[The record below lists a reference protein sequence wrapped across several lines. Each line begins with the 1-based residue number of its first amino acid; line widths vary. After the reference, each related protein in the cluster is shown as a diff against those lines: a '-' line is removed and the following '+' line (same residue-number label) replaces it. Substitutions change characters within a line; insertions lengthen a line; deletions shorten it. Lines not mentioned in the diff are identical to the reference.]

1 MHVGPSAPSRRRPG
15 SRVRFS
21 RSPRHRGQ
29 RPPDQQPVRLVR
41 VGVTDAPVLSLAGPA
56 LPQAPN
62 EQVCQMSGRD
72 LRDGGWMLQ
81 AVRLGSTSEWSPAD
95 DCRGRLGPEP
105 PGPGRA
111 WRALSYPN
119 KHHVGQLGFRLA
131 ADAHKEPEWVTPRGL
146 VPPTRMCWPS
156 SWLWLGA
163 SHCPIPRLMMS
174 CIVGW
179 YPSAMM
185 NSVSRIHPRSPADEP
200 MRLSSEHRP
209 TRGSKCAR
217 S

>member
-1 MHVGPSAPSRRRPG
+1 MNARRSISALKTTTRLPCSVQQVAPPSGSAPPRSAPGPSGARRRHRRPRIESGRPRAPAGSERTGLPNVRAGSSRRR
-15 SRVRFS
+15 
-21 RSPRHRGQ
+21 
-29 RPPDQQPVRLVR
+29 L
-41 VGVTDAPVLSLAGPA
+41 DAP
-56 LPQAPN
+56 
-62 EQVCQMSGRD
+62 
-72 LRDGGWMLQ
+72 
-81 AVRLGSTSEWSPAD
+81 GSTSGWSPAD

-105 PGPGRA
+105 LGHGRA

-119 KHHVGQLGFRLA
+119 KHHVGQLGFRLPA
-131 ADAHKEPEWVTPRGL
+131 AAHKEPEWVTARGL

-156 SWLWLGA
+156 SWLWLWA

-200 MRLSSEHRP
+200 IRLSSEHRP